1 MKVMLRNKYYGEKD
15 IKKQLNKKN
24 IEYVETPNYIFID
37 NVKEVRH
44 FGETIDLVI
53 DDYTI
58 AIETDFISDM
68 VIK

>member
-15 IKKQLNKKN
+15 IKKQLKKKN
-24 IEYVETPNYIFID
+24 IKYDETPNFIFID

-44 FGETIDLVI
+44 FRETIDLVI
-53 DDYTI
+53 DNYTI
-58 AIETDFISDM
+58 TIETYYVSDM

>member
-15 IKKQLNKKN
+15 IKKQLKKKK
-24 IEYVETPNYIFID
+24 IKYIETPNFIFID

-44 FGETIDLVI
+44 FGGLIDLIV
-53 DDYTI
+53 DNQTI
-58 AIETDFISDM
+58 TIEAEYISDM